1 MRYLLFAALAL
12 LFAVPKL
19 HAQSFIP
26 TPPPV
31 KDTADLGFTKPYEYE
46 RQAYG
51 YDPDG
56 VQYKENQAEDF
67 QVVFITSAPF
77 AALASL
83 GLTGLAST
91 LIEGKF
97 DINGVYLIPF
107 IAGTLAGSTAVA
119 CVSVLTNPYPPPDE
133 EPVLSSA
140 SGPRRFALALPLV
153 TAQF

>member
-1 MRYLLFAALAL
+1 MRTSLLIAL
-12 LFAVPKL
+12 LLLGSVPAL
-19 HAQSFIP
+19 YAQSFIP

-31 KDTADLGFTKPYEYE
+31 KDTSDLGFAKPYEYE

-51 YDPDG
+51 YDPEG
-56 VQYKENQAEDF
+56 VQYKENQVEDF

-97 DINGVYLIPF
+97 DINGRYFVPF
-107 IAGTLAGSTAVA
+107 IVGTVAGSAAVA
-119 CVSVLTNPYPPPDE
+119 CVSVLTNSYPPPDE

-140 SGPRRFALALPLV
+140 SGPRRFAFALPLV
-153 TAQF
+153 SAQF

>member
-1 MRYLLFAALAL
+1 MRTFLLTALFL
-12 LFAVPKL
+12 LGLVPAL

-31 KDTADLGFTKPYEYE
+31 KDTSNLGFAKPYEYE

-56 VQYKENQAEDF
+56 VQYRENQAEDF

-97 DINGVYLIPF
+97 DISGGYFIPF
-107 IAGTLAGSTAVA
+107 IAGTVVGATTVA

-140 SGPRRFALALPLV
+140 SGPRRFAFALPLV